1 MTNFKEELNKNGVIV
16 FTNKGVSMMPLLRH
30 DKDVMVIRA
39 ISGEIKKNDAV
50 LFMRSNGQYILHR
63 VTKIL
68 GGDRYYIIGD
78 NCETGEIVRKD
89 MIIGVLTEVKKDGKT
104 IKMTDK
110 SYLRYVRSVPI
121 RRFFFAP
128 YRKAKRLARKIYG
141 KFFKR

>member
-121 RRFFFAP
+121 RRFFFTP